1 MKVFRKQV
9 RKITIDGVLYL
20 YVVDEQDDNIVL
32 RIYSNQFKS
41 TFAEYFIR
49 WGDSWDIGVYEPKL
63 IARLVE
69 YAESIGWESNTRNNK
84 IKIENASIL
93 IREMTKENL

>member
-9 RKITIDGVLYL
+9 RKIIIDGVLYL
-20 YVVDEQDDNIVL
+20 YVVDEQEDHIDL

-63 IARLVE
+63 IARLIQ

-93 IREMTKENL
+93 IREMMKENL